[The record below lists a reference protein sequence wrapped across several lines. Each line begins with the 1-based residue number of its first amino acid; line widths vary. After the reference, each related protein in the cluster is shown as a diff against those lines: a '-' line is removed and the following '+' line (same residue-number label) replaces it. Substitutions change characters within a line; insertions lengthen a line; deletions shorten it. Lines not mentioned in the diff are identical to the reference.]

1 MRNIFDTEMGK
12 VRDTLGFSATINYY
26 ILSRRSRDRI
36 SCYYKRYMCGEKCII
51 LMGTKKNEKGLLIFN
66 SRQTKIYQ
74 TLLIYDKKAR
84 GSSNTNDLCSFLT
97 KWREENVSILYPQST
112 ATLLVKDTPLIRARI
127 HIKRTNNFDLQIVAR
142 SFNFIMYYLYIREMC
157 GILNF

>member
-51 LMGTKKNEKGLLIFN
+51 LMGTKKTRKVCLFLIVGKLKSIRLFL
-66 SRQTKIYQ
+66 SMIRKHVAHQ
-74 TLLIYDKKAR
+74 TLTICVR
-84 GSSNTNDLCSFLT
+84 F
-97 KWREENVSILYPQST
+97 
-112 ATLLVKDTPLIRARI
+112 
-127 HIKRTNNFDLQIVAR
+127 
-142 SFNFIMYYLYIREMC
+142 
-157 GILNF
+157 